1 MSGDRKTLDQLI
13 AGEAPLPPGAGA
25 IVVSGLTADSC
36 AVKPG
41 FVFAALPGTTV
52 DGARFIP
59 QAIAAANTPVARCG
73 APSAHRRSAARIS
86 RLSFRED
93 Q

>member
-25 IVVSGLTADSC
+25 IAVSGLTADSR

-59 QAIAAANTPVARCG
+59 QAIAAG
-73 APSAHRRSAARIS
+73 AKCVCSPPPRDASRRP
-86 RLSFRED
+86 
-93 Q
+93 